1 MPTTWKL
8 LVISV
13 VAITVS
19 ACSSHMY
26 YSEAKVYGDAVN
38 EELVRLG
45 ACANQQACTSNQMLL
60 WEGGGW
66 KVGPFRGGGV
76 SLQVYRVSDVA
87 VANALIERCQSIHL
101 KAPEVPVSIVIHSNA
116 HIDNLH
122 PGTPVIIKKARFS

>member
-1 MPTTWKL
+1 M
-8 LVISV
+8 VISV
-13 VAITVS
+13 VAITAS

-26 YSEAKVYGDAVN
+26 YSEAKVYGDAVE
-38 EELVRLG
+38 EELVRFG

-76 SLQVYRVSDVA
+76 SLEVYRVTDVA
-87 VANALIERCQSIHL
+87 IAKALIDRCQKIHMQ
-101 KAPEVPVSIVIHSNA
+101 APDVPVSIVIHSNA

>member
-1 MPTTWKL
+1 
-8 LVISV
+8 
-13 VAITVS
+13 
-19 ACSSHMY
+19 MY